1 MQYKLCLWCAMK
13 NKSNREKFVE
23 LCEKRVTKVI
33 KDIRLIG
40 NLSNRTNYKY
50 DENDV
55 RKIIKVLKA
64 EISNLEAR
72 FDFRNGGSGI
82 DFKL

>member
-1 MQYKLCLWCAMK
+1 MEKKL
-13 NKSNREKFVE
+13 SRQKFVE
-23 LCEKRVTKVI
+23 LCEKRVTKTI

-50 DENDV
+50 DENDT
-55 RKIIKVLKA
+55 RKILKA
-64 EISNLEAR
+64 LKTEISNMEAR
-72 FDFRNGGSGI
+72 FNSRDGGNGI

>member
-1 MQYKLCLWCAMK
+1 MEK
-13 NKSNREKFVE
+13 KSNREKFVE
-23 LCEKRVTKVI
+23 LGEKRVTKAI

-55 RKIIKVLKA
+55 RKILKVLKI

-72 FDFRNGGSGI
+72 FESRNGGNGI

>member
-1 MQYKLCLWCAMK
+1 MK
-13 NKSNREKFVE
+13 KKSTREKFVE
-23 LCEKRVTKVI
+23 LCEKRVNKTI

-50 DENDV
+50 DEKDV
-55 RKIIKVLKA
+55 RKIIKILKT
-64 EISNLEAR
+64 EITNLEAR
-72 FDFRNGGSGI
+72 FESRNGGSGI

>member
-1 MQYKLCLWCAMK
+1 MLKK
-13 NKSNREKFVE
+13 TNREKFVE
-23 LCEKRVTKVI
+23 LCEKRVTKAI
-33 KDIRLIG
+33 KGIRLIG

-55 RKIIKVLKA
+55 RKILKVLKA
-64 EISNLEAR
+64 EITNLEAR
-72 FDFRNGGSGI
+72 FESRNGGNGI

>member
-1 MQYKLCLWCAMK
+1 MK

-72 FDFRNGGSGI
+72 FDSRNGGSGI

>member
-1 MQYKLCLWCAMK
+1 MK
-13 NKSNREKFVE
+13 KKSNREKFVE

-55 RKIIKVLKA
+55 RKILKVLKA

-72 FDFRNGGSGI
+72 FDSRNGGSGI